1 MCGVQYEGGV
11 QGERIMIALYVL
23 GVAVLCVLSFVAG
36 VYLACVAGG
45 REYSKRIQKFADH
58 VGELSDDEK
67 RLLTFVF
74 GDIFDWEKR
83 P

>member
-1 MCGVQYEGGV
+1 MTIVY
-11 QGERIMIALYVL
+11 ALIVL
-23 GVAVLCVLSFVAG
+23 GMCLSSFMLG

-58 VGELSDDEK
+58 VGKLSDDEK

>member
-1 MCGVQYEGGV
+1 M
-11 QGERIMIALYVL
+11 MIALYVL
-23 GVAVLCVLSFVAG
+23 GVVALCVLSFVAG
-36 VYLACVAGG
+36 VYLACVVSG
-45 REYSKRIQKFADH
+45 REYSKKIQKFADH

-67 RLLTFVF
+67 RLLKFVF